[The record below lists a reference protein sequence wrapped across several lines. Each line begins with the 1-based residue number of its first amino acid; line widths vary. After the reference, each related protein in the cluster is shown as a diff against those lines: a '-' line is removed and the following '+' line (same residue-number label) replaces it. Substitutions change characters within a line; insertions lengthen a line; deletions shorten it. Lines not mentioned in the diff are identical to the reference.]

1 MFNLGKN
8 REACT
13 RFRDGLETTGA
24 GTTTLPASLQE
35 HLADC
40 ADCRRAADELFLSRA
55 LLRKMPTR
63 PIAPGP
69 WFAGRVMAAIAAR
82 EANLE
87 RSLEAWTVVP
97 KFAARLSWISAL
109 ALLVASSWLYQPKP
123 TPRIGNGNESGV
135 ESLFDVAPAA
145 ASQDDVLISF
155 ERAR

>member
-8 REACT
+8 REACR
-13 RFRDGLETTGA
+13 RFRDGLEST
-24 GTTTLPASLQE
+24 GTTTHAALQE

-40 ADCRRAADELFLSRA
+40 ADCRTAAEELSLSRA
-55 LLRKMPTR
+55 LLRKMPPR

-82 EANLE
+82 EAILE

-97 KFAARLSWISAL
+97 KFAARLTWISAL
-109 ALLVASSWLYQPKP
+109 ALLLAGSWLYQGPKP
-123 TPRIGNGNESGV
+123 TPRTGNEGGV
-135 ESLFDVAPAA
+135 ESLFDVAPAS
-145 ASQDDVLISF
+145 ASQDDVLTSF